1 MAINILIR
9 KRRTQRL
16 IRIQIVKGKDL
27 IWVFARWVEEI
38 SFKQMK
44 KKVEYAKS
52 LVVASLVVSLSATVW
67 GIYELTNN
75 EILIG
80 LGFIVGGVAM
90 GWNDWSKLFEKKK

>member
-1 MAINILIR
+1 
-9 KRRTQRL
+9 
-16 IRIQIVKGKDL
+16 
-27 IWVFARWVEEI
+27 
-38 SFKQMK
+38 MK